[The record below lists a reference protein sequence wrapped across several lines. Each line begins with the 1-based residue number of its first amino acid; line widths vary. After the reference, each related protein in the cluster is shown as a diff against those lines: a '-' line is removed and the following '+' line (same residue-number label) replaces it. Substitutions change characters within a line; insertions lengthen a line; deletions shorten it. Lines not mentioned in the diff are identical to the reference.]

1 MFQLSVQD
9 IHPGEQAGNKEE
21 AIRQVAAALV
31 QAGNVAEGYVDG
43 MLAREQQTSTF
54 LGNGIAIPHGTTDT
68 RDQVLKTGVQVFQF
82 PQGVTWGEGQV
93 AYVAIGIAASSDEHL
108 GLLRQLTHVL
118 SDDSVAEQLKS
129 VTTAEELRALLM
141 GEKQS
146 EQLKLDN
153 ETLSLD
159 VVANS
164 LVTLQALNAARLKEV
179 GAVDATFVARA
190 INEQPMNL
198 GQGIWLNDC
207 AEGNVRSAVAV
218 SRAATAFDVQG
229 EVAALLVTV
238 AMNDDQPVAVL
249 KRLGD
254 LLLNN
259 KADRL
264 LKADAATVLALLTS
278 DDALTDDVLSAE
290 FIVRNEHGLHARPG
304 TMLVNTIKQFN
315 SEITVTNLDGTG
327 KPANGRSLMKVV
339 ALGVKKGHEGDW
351 RSHRGRSW
359 GGRVMSRRVAT
370 ITLNPAYDLV
380 GFCPEI
386 ERGEV
391 NLVKTTGLHA
401 AGKGINV
408 AKVLKDLGID
418 VTVGGFLG
426 KDNQD
431 GFQQLFSELGIA
443 NRFQVVQG
451 RTRINVKLTEKDGE
465 VSDFNFSGFEVTPA
479 DWERFV
485 NDSLSWLGQFD
496 MVCVS
501 GSLPT
506 GVSPEAFTD
515 WMTRLR
521 SQCPCIIFDSSREA
535 LVAGLKAAPWLVKP
549 NRRELE
555 IWAGRKLPEMK
566 DVIEAAH
573 ALREQGIAHVVISL
587 GAEGALWVNASGEWI
602 AKPPSVEVVSTVGA
616 GDSMVGGLI
625 YGLLMRESS
634 EHTLRLATA
643 VAALA
648 VSQSNVG
655 ITDRP
660 QLAAMMARVDL
671 KPFN

>member
-1 MFQLSVQD
+1 M
-9 IHPGEQAGNKEE
+9 
-21 AIRQVAAALV
+21 
-31 QAGNVAEGYVDG
+31 
-43 MLAREQQTSTF
+43 
-54 LGNGIAIPHGTTDT
+54 
-68 RDQVLKTGVQVFQF
+68 
-82 PQGVTWGEGQV
+82 
-93 AYVAIGIAASSDEHL
+93 
-108 GLLRQLTHVL
+108 
-118 SDDSVAEQLKS
+118 
-129 VTTAEELRALLM
+129 
-141 GEKQS
+141 
-146 EQLKLDN
+146 
-153 ETLSLD
+153 
-159 VVANS
+159 
-164 LVTLQALNAARLKEV
+164 QALNAARLKEA
-179 GAVDATFVARA
+179 GAVDAAFVAKT
-190 INEQPMNL
+190 INDSPMNL
-198 GQGIWLNDC
+198 GQGIWLNDS
-207 AEGNVRSAVAV
+207 AEGNLRSAVAV
-218 SRAATAFDVQG
+218 SRATQAFDVEG
-229 EVAALLVTV
+229 EKAALLVTV
-238 AMNDDQPVAVL
+238 AMNDEQPIAVL

-264 LKADAATVLALLTS
+264 LSADAATLLALLTS

-290 FIVRNEHGLHARPG
+290 FVVRNEHGLHARPG

-339 ALGVKKGHEGDW
+339 ALGVKKGHRLRFTAQGEDAGCDRR
-351 RSHRGRSW
+351 RSR
-359 GGRVMSRRVAT
+359 GGRIMSRRVAT

-465 VSDFNFSGFEVTPA
+465 VTDFNFSGFDVTPA

-501 GSLPT
+501 G
-506 GVSPEAFTD
+506 
-515 WMTRLR
+515 M
-521 SQCPCIIFDSSREA
+521 
-535 LVAGLKAAPWLVKP
+535 VKP

-566 DVIEAAH
+566 DVIDAAH

-587 GAEGALWVNASGEWI
+587 GAEGALWVNASGEW
-602 AKPPSVEVVSTVGA
+602 SVW
-616 GDSMVGGLI
+616 
-625 YGLLMRESS
+625 RR
-634 EHTLRLATA
+634 RLPRWRSARA
-643 VAALA
+643 MWVLPI
-648 VSQSNVG
+648 VLSW
-655 ITDRP
+655 P
-660 QLAAMMARVDL
+660 Q
-671 KPFN
+671 